1 MNFFL
6 EKIRN
11 KLGNNL
17 LHEMQMMGVSTVVSS
32 LLSMFSVKCFGSIT
46 RDFRK
51 YFESRKY
58 YDIFVIISQIQTIP
72 NFGNHSELSESLGN
86 FRNHSEI
93 SEFFYTW
100 RAISIIPWAAN
111 GRTSPA
117 VTSSSIKGARGYISP
132 FACFPCHHRWKLE
145 WVFQRSFLQW
155 LLDSVFLFAKASEDY
170 NQHG

>member
-46 RDFRK
+46 SDFRK

-72 NFGNHSELSESLGN
+72 NFGNHSELLESLGN

-100 RAISIIPWAAN
+100 RAI
-111 GRTSPA
+111 
-117 VTSSSIKGARGYISP
+117 K
-132 FACFPCHHRWKLE
+132 E
-145 WVFQRSFLQW
+145 SFL
-155 LLDSVFLFAKASEDY
+155 VFGNSKRIDDNVDKRITKLK
-170 NQHG
+170 

>member
-46 RDFRK
+46 SDFRK

-58 YDIFVIISQIQTIP
+58 SDIFVIISQIQTIP

-100 RAISIIPWAAN
+100 RAIRRPGHFIYTLVKPAETGYLSNQITGLLSLLQSAEDWIVEYL
-111 GRTSPA
+111 TSCDIY
-117 VTSSSIKGARGYISP
+117 TNTLHLSTR
-132 FACFPCHHRWKLE
+132 LM
-145 WVFQRSFLQW
+145 
-155 LLDSVFLFAKASEDY
+155 
-170 NQHG
+170 

>member
-46 RDFRK
+46 SDFRK

-93 SEFFYTW
+93 SEFFLHMAGYN
-100 RAISIIPWAAN
+100 SIHVFGDVIIEKLVPIVSDLFL
-111 GRTSPA
+111 T
-117 VTSSSIKGARGYISP
+117 
-132 FACFPCHHRWKLE
+132 RWFTLP
-145 WVFQRSFLQW
+145 Q
-155 LLDSVFLFAKASEDY
+155 A
-170 NQHG
+170 

>member
-46 RDFRK
+46 SDFRK

-58 YDIFVIISQIQTIP
+58 YDIFIIISQIQTIS
-72 NFGNHSELSESLGN
+72 NFG
-86 FRNHSEI
+86 NHSEI

-100 RAISIIPWAAN
+100 GAIQTSCLIWPAIRKKIPRFEMVPN
-111 GRTSPA
+111 
-117 VTSSSIKGARGYISP
+117 
-132 FACFPCHHRWKLE
+132 FAMVSNFGIVPRFEMVSNL
-145 WVFQRSFLQW
+145 
-155 LLDSVFLFAKASEDY
+155 SE
-170 NQHG
+170 

>member
-100 RAISIIPWAAN
+100 RAILFVARSRGPKKRSGG
-111 GRTSPA
+111 GRQSPE
-117 VTSSSIKGARGYISP
+117 VDIRRI
-132 FACFPCHHRWKLE
+132 
-145 WVFQRSFLQW
+145 
-155 LLDSVFLFAKASEDY
+155 AKIFI
-170 NQHG
+170 Q

>member
-46 RDFRK
+46 SDFRK

-100 RAISIIPWAAN
+100 RAIRLLTHKN
-111 GRTSPA
+111 GDFRSVLIKQPPTFRNATHHWFPREMTSEKREQKFH
-117 VTSSSIKGARGYISP
+117 TN
-132 FACFPCHHRWKLE
+132 E
-145 WVFQRSFLQW
+145 
-155 LLDSVFLFAKASEDY
+155 ASL
-170 NQHG
+170 HVSG